1 MRQNCNSG
9 ALRRLSPI
17 SSARKRAARFQI
29 ELTALA
35 RCSLRTRVF
44 SRSGLIRG
52 PFRALHAR
60 ELVIA
65 ATGYS
70 RDFKKLMKSPTW
82 SGSSRNSGMRG

>member
-1 MRQNCNSG
+1 MRRNCNSW

-17 SSARKRAARFQI
+17 SSARKRAARFQT
-29 ELTALA
+29 ELTASAMLA
-35 RCSLRTRVF
+35 PHKGFQPIRPH
-44 SRSGLIRG
+44 SRPIPS
-52 PFRALHAR
+52 FACR